1 MPHEVTCQPS
11 CEDGYALPSN
21 VPDIYVC
28 DRTGV
33 WDARPWLPHC
43 RARILSTATVC
54 PRGHDRVRDDGEE
67 NKDCVECPPGMFWS
81 QDTNEC
87 LFCKPGF
94 YQDQP
99 GQSSC
104 KPCPANSSEPPV
116 LSPHIEQQ
124 CQP

>member
-1 MPHEVTCQPS
+1 MSHGR
-11 CEDGYALPSN
+11 DL
-21 VPDIYVC
+21 
-28 DRTGV
+28 
-33 WDARPWLPHC
+33 
-43 RARILSTATVC
+43 ARILSTATVC

-87 LFCKPGF
+87 LFCEPGF